1 MYIYWTAYPI
11 LVLSQ
16 PKVMASYGSEGSRDP
31 RLGIL
36 NLVLVVSLNMSKLL
50 VKLVNK

>member
-16 PKVMASYGSEGSRDP
+16 PKVMAASGSGDP

-36 NLVLVVSLNMSKLL
+36 NLVLVVSPNMSKLL